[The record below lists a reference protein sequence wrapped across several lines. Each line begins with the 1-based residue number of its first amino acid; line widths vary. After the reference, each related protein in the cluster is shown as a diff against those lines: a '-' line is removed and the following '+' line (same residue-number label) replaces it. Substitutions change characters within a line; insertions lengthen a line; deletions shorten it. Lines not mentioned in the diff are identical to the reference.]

1 MNVYIIIFLGLC
13 FYLSQ
18 SFSNFSSTT
27 ENTLQ
32 DFLSLM
38 TQGKS
43 YFCIENNMLSDGLL
57 ISDYNILNIDETKTK
72 VTANV
77 SYTEIGLYT
86 VDEFSLEIHHLLHKK
101 PIQKTAQYSFQK
113 TDQELRIT
121 NMNPARCLLKDD
133 IKTLNE

>member
-43 YFCIENNMLSDGLL
+43 YFCVENNILSDGLL
-57 ISDYNILNIDETKTK
+57 ISRYNIASIDETKTQ

-77 SYTEIGLYT
+77 NYTEIGLYE
-86 VDEFSLEIHHLLHKK
+86 VDEFSLDIHHLLHKK

-113 TDQELRIT
+113 TAQGLRIE
-121 NMNPARCLLKDD
+121 NMNPANCLLKHNV
-133 IKTLNE
+133 KTLK

>member
-18 SFSNFSSTT
+18 SFSNFSSAT
-27 ENTLQ
+27 ENAVQ

-43 YFCIENNMLSDGLL
+43 YFCIENNILSDGLL
-57 ISDYNILNIDETKTK
+57 ISSYNIVNIDETKTQ

-77 SYTEIGLYT
+77 SYTEIGLYE
-86 VDEFSLEIHHLLHKK
+86 VSEFSLDIRHLLHRK

-113 TDQELRIT
+113 TAQGLKIT
-121 NMNPARCLLKDD
+121 SMNPVDCLLKHNV
-133 IKTLNE
+133 KTLE